1 MDRAALSM
9 LLPLLLI
16 KLWRND
22 DDDDDDRHDA
32 TKVNNGSC

>member
-1 MDRAALSM
+1 M